1 MFPLLAIIIGSYLR
15 AVEPKRLSWLVLPVF
30 PLALAGAYAAWVAPA
45 SRAAGFSRTLYQ
57 DMSGWVI
64 VAALSIA
71 VAAIVSFA
79 LLRAQRKWLGVLV
92 LSVGTMIGMELI
104 ERGYERISPLQSGF
118 ALSES
123 IKPHLKPDTRLYSVG
138 NYEQSL
144 PFYLKRTL
152 MLVDYVDEFEM
163 GQRSEPQKWI
173 TKLSD
178 FPAAWNAPGPTI
190 AIIPPGDVDKMR
202 ALGIV
207 FEVIHM
213 DPRRAAIKKS

>member
-1 MFPLLAIIIGSYLR
+1 MFPVLAIVISSYLR
-15 AVEPKRLSWLVLPVF
+15 AAEPRRLSWLVLPVF
-30 PLALAGAYAAWVAPA
+30 PLALAGAYAAWTAPA
-45 SRAAGFSRTLYQ
+45 TRAAGFSRTLYQ
-57 DMSGWVI
+57 DMSGWVV

-118 ALSES
+118 ALAES
-123 IKPHLKPDTRLYSVG
+123 VKLHLKPETRLYSVG

-144 PFYLKRTL
+144 PIYLKRTL
-152 MLVDYVDEFEM
+152 TLVDYVDEFEM

-173 TKLSD
+173 EKISD
-178 FPAAWNAPGPTI
+178 FPVAWNAPGPAI

-202 ALGIV
+202 ALGIA

-213 DPRRAAIKKS
+213 DPRRAAIKKN